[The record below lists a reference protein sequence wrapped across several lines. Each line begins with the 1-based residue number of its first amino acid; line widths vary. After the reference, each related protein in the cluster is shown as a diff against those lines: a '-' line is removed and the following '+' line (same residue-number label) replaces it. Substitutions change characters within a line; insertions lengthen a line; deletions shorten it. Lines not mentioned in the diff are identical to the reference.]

1 MTLSET
7 ATRARKHIVVGIDGS
22 PQSVDVLRW
31 AVEQAKA
38 TAADI
43 TAVMAWQAT
52 IGYGYVDVQSVRD
65 SAQKSLQDV
74 VNTVTEEEVSVTSE
88 FIEGYPS
95 TVLLEASQNADLLVV
110 GNRGHGGF
118 TGMLLGSV
126 STQCVHHA
134 GCPVVVIR
142 SSATK

>member
-1 MTLSET
+1 MTQSDT
-7 ATRARKHIVVGIDGS
+7 VTRARKHIVVGIDGS
-22 PQSVDVLRW
+22 PQSIDVLRW
-31 AVEQAKA
+31 AVDQAKA
-38 TAADI
+38 TDADI

-52 IGYGYVDVQSVRD
+52 VGYGYIDVQSVRD

-74 VNTVTEEEVSVTSE
+74 VNTVTDAEVSVTSE

-95 TVLLEASQNADLLVV
+95 TVLLEASHSADLLVV

-134 GCPVVVIR
+134 TCPVVVVR
-142 SSATK
+142 SSPTK

>member
-1 MTLSET
+1 MTTSDI
-7 ATRARKHIVVGIDGS
+7 ATRARKHIVVGVDGS
-22 PQSVDVLRW
+22 AQSSDVLRW
-31 AVEQAKA
+31 AVEQARA

-43 TAVMAWQAT
+43 TVVMAWQAT
-52 IGYGYVDVQSVRD
+52 VGYGYVDVQSVRD

-74 VNTVTEEEVSVTSE
+74 VNTVADAEVSVTSE

-126 STQCVHHA
+126 STQCLHHA
-134 GCPVVVIR
+134 TCPVVVVR
-142 SSATK
+142 SSTTK